1 MLEKKIYLLYHL
13 SGDNMYRKIYKKLLS
28 WKNTKEDNKPL
39 MLLGAR
45 QVGKTYIIENFCQKE
60 FSNFKEINLL
70 RDLRVLNLY
79 KDTTLDSNEKY
90 NFLKTI
96 IEFDLDKPDSVLF
109 IDEIQESQELIAELK
124 YFCEVHNNVK
134 IICAGSLLGVK
145 LKRANFSFPVGKVKM
160 LMMHPMDFEEFLIAL
175 DKPMLLN
182 TIRECYKNNRAMNEE
197 LHNLALLY
205 YRYYLITG
213 GMPESVRNFIKND
226 CDIIKY
232 DSTIKENI
240 IDAYLKDMK
249 KYVINLNETLKIEKV
264 YDSIPKQ
271 ISNESK
277 KFQFSKIEK
286 NAKTR
291 DYELS
296 LDWLDASNL
305 ILTSYRVSMPDKP
318 LAAFRIDDFFKLFIN
333 DVGLLNHMLKIR
345 YADILNDD
353 LSLFKGAFVENYVAS
368 QFVSNEIDLYYWV
381 SDGIAEIDFLIYNED
396 GIIPVEVKAAN
407 NTQSKSLKTYM
418 DKFNPKY
425 AIRISSQN
433 FGYNEE
439 KRIKSIPLYA
449 VFCIEN
455 DL

>member
-1 MLEKKIYLLYHL
+1 MLERKIYLLYHL

-425 AIRISSQN
+425 AIRISNKN

>member
-1 MLEKKIYLLYHL
+1 MLDKKIYLLYHL

-425 AIRISSQN
+425 AIRISSKN

>member
-13 SGDNMYRKIYKKLLS
+13 NGDNMYRKIYKKLLS

-425 AIRISSQN
+425 AIRISNKN

>member
-109 IDEIQESQELIAELK
+109 IDEIQESPELIAELK

-318 LAAFRIDDFFKLFIN
+318 LAAFRIDDSFKLFIN

-368 QFVSNEIDLYYWV
+368 QFVSNEIDLYYWI

-425 AIRISSQN
+425 AIRISNKN